1 MSDWIRDHRAIW
13 RRKGGLRYFYEH
25 EIFGRILAMER
36 DGRTLELGAGPGFF
50 AAHRPG
56 IISTDIS
63 DKTDAHVVA
72 DAHSLPFADGVF
84 SNVVGID
91 VLHHFGKPVVAL
103 AEAARVLQSG
113 GRMILVEPWAGPL
126 ATIFYRYIHHEDC
139 SSVEDPWAAP
149 FIDGKDAMAGNATI
163 PKAIL
168 HDHAAELPQRLPQ
181 FRLIQTEPFSFLSY
195 LLTGGFQNW
204 GLPVTVIAR
213 LVRIESRLPAS
224 VTAYISTRALFVLER
239 T

>member
-1 MSDWIRDHRAIW
+1 MSDWITDHRAIW

-50 AAHRPG
+50 AAYSPDM
-56 IISTDIS
+56 ISTDIS
-63 DKTDAHVVA
+63 DNTGVHVAA
-72 DAHSLPFADGVF
+72 DAHSLPFAEGAF

-103 AEAARVLQSG
+103 TEAARVLRSG

-126 ATIFYRYIHHEDC
+126 ATLFYRYIHHEDC
-139 SSVEDPWAAP
+139 RSVEDPWATP
-149 FIDGKDAMAGNATI
+149 FVDGKDAMDGNAAI

-168 HDHAAELPQRLPQ
+168 YDRAAELPHEVPG
-181 FRLIQTEPFSFLSY
+181 FRSLQTVPFGSLSY

-204 GLPVTVIAR
+204 GLPAPVIER
-213 LVRIESRLPAS
+213 LVWVESHVPAV
-224 VTAYISTRALFVLER
+224 VTALISTRALFVLER

>member
-1 MSDWIRDHRAIW
+1 MSDWISDHRAVW
-13 RRKGGLRYFYEH
+13 HRKSGLRYFYEH
-25 EIFGRILAMER
+25 EIFDRILALER

-50 AAHRPG
+50 AAHSPD

-63 DKTDAHVVA
+63 DSTGAHVVA
-72 DAHSLPFADGVF
+72 DAHCLPFADGTF

-103 AEAARVLQSG
+103 AEAARVLRNG

-139 SSVEDPWAAP
+139 HSVEDPWATP
-149 FIDGKDAMAGNATI
+149 FADGKDAMTGNAAI

-168 HDHAAELPQRLPQ
+168 YDRAIELPQRLPG
-181 FRLIQTEPFSFLSY
+181 FRSIQTVPFSFLSY

-204 GLPVTVIAR
+204 GLSASAIEK
-213 LVRIESRLPAS
+213 LVWVESRLPDS
-224 VTAYISTRALFVLER
+224 VTAFISTRALFVLEK